1 MKKPLILTAGLSLL
15 LVFSSLAS
23 GAEEEQVVIDD
34 LTIPQLRAEIEKIQN
49 EFYRVFNSMNEDDN
63 FDIICHKYT
72 ETGTNISDRA
82 CEPRFMID
90 RRGENAKNY
99 QAGIDDLLTP
109 DMLVAELQPEFAKL
123 TEKMNEVARQSD
135 YFRELNQILGML
147 RARMDELK
155 N

>member
-1 MKKPLILTAGLSLL
+1 MKKPVLLITSLSILA
-15 LVFSSLAS
+15 SLAGS
-23 GAEEEQVVIDD
+23 TWAAEQEQVVIDD
-34 LTIPQLRAEIEKIQN
+34 LTAPQLRAEIEKIQS
-49 EFYRVFNSMNEDDN
+49 EFYRVFNSLNEDDDY
-63 FDIICHKYT
+63 DIICQKYT

-99 QAGIDDLLTP
+99 QAGLDDLLTP
-109 DMLVAELQPEFAKL
+109 EMLVAELQSEFELL

-147 RARMDELK
+147 RARLAELT